1 LYEYILSKKNIT
13 NMMKCKFG
21 FTREELVVSE
31 LEVCRPK
38 DQSMAADERKDEN
51 YTALTFQCP
60 LVSFCT
66 TRFNTQQGR

>member
-1 LYEYILSKKNIT
+1 MYVLSEVNIT
-13 NMMKCKFG
+13 DKIKCKFG
-21 FTREELVVSE
+21 FTREEMVVSE
-31 LEVCRPK
+31 LKVCRPK

-66 TRFNTQQGR
+66 TRFNTQQDR